1 MENII
6 TNSVQ
11 PMKWNETNKPERK
24 NQTTGNQ

>member
-11 PMKWNETNKPERK
+11 PMKWNETNKSERK